1 MSNAVQTPITQVV
14 AVTAED
20 FAVISEK
27 RLIVR
32 LIAIKDVFVSMGSIA
47 MKEDIVL
54 RKKIV
59 ENISLSF
66 EIKFL
71 IIIMLL
77 IIAVFQIIILAL
89 EVLVIVIWVRVIA
102 VLLLRE
108 KLHEENSRRKTEKKL
123 IIKTLKSTIVNIF

>member
-1 MSNAVQTPITQVV
+1 V

-89 EVLVIVIWVRVIA
+89 VVLVIVIWVRVIA

-108 KLHEENSRRKTEKKL
+108 KLHEDDTA
-123 IIKTLKSTIVNIF
+123 ITATHQVMPSTTF